1 MIKLFRKTRQNL
13 LMENKISKYFKYAVG
28 EIVLVVIG
36 ILIALSVSNWNENRK
51 LQERVNNFYPKLK
64 LQIEKNIKKVDAYL
78 YEVDYQFKGAKRNLE
93 ILGSKNNKLSLL
105 RLDSLILFTGTD
117 FHLNLDMITLN
128 EARLNENLS
137 LIKSDTLRK
146 SIYTF
151 IKLNDDV
158 IEREK
163 IVNED
168 LKSELKPFINKH
180 FNIRNLF
187 NSVGYSGLSKSK
199 VYKDDNKKILDSQ
212 EFENLVVTRIMYI
225 EDISVLYSGALNTL
239 EIINDLL
246 EKEIKKNND

>member
-13 LMENKISKYFKYAVG
+13 LMENKISKYFKYAIG

-51 LQERVNNFYPKLK
+51 LQERVNNFYPKFK

-187 NSVGYSGLSKSK
+187 NSIGYSGLSKSK